1 MTQERL
7 PRRPREELQLLAIRE
22 VLRATATALPLDEIL
37 SVIANMSIIVFDA
50 TTVWFMLAEDAHLRT
65 VVSRG
70 EFAEALA
77 GKECEAEGAGSRV
90 TATLDKAVILQSQ
103 DIDPADPVIGVFAS
117 EEEPVVLLPLKGADR
132 MLGLLG
138 AAVTPEAS
146 LDISFLLTTAE
157 QAVTA
162 IETARLRE
170 ETRTWRERLDAVFE
184 RMVEPVLIVDREG
197 KLALMNASA
206 IAVLGPKGVALG
218 DSAADLVKKA
228 GLRDAEGRP
237 LSVEEMAAA
246 KALRGERVEN
256 VEEQL
261 VLPGGAANYYLA
273 SGVALAT
280 DYRPQGAVVVW
291 RDITE
296 RKVAEEERR
305 RIEQFRDEYIS
316 LFIHDLRNPLTNVTG
331 MAQWLARGLAKK
343 GLAAE
348 TQSADS
354 IVAGARRMNN
364 MIQDLV
370 DSVHLEAGR
379 LEMHPEP
386 TDLWQLVSETVQHA
400 VAPTDRARIEIEAP
414 EWVPPVLVD
423 RDRIERAI
431 TNLLTNALK
440 YSPAGTPVIVRLVRQ
455 GSEAVVSVAD
465 EGVGIASEDI
475 PHIFQRF
482 FRAKTA
488 GKREGLG
495 LGLYITRLIVEA
507 HGGRVWVESEVSRG
521 ATFSFTLPLA

>member
-1 MTQERL
+1 
-7 PRRPREELQLLAIRE
+7 
-22 VLRATATALPLDEIL
+22 
-37 SVIANMSIIVFDA
+37 
-50 TTVWFMLAEDAHLRT
+50 
-65 VVSRG
+65 
-70 EFAEALA
+70 
-77 GKECEAEGAGSRV
+77 
-90 TATLDKAVILQSQ
+90 
-103 DIDPADPVIGVFAS
+103 
-117 EEEPVVLLPLKGADR
+117 
-132 MLGLLG
+132 
-138 AAVTPEAS
+138 
-146 LDISFLLTTAE
+146 
-157 QAVTA
+157 
-162 IETARLRE
+162 
-170 ETRTWRERLDAVFE
+170 
-184 RMVEPVLIVDREG
+184 
-197 KLALMNASA
+197 
-206 IAVLGPKGVALG
+206 
-218 DSAADLVKKA
+218 
-228 GLRDAEGRP
+228 
-237 LSVEEMAAA
+237 MAAA

-261 VLPGGAANYYLA
+261 VLPGGAANDYLA

-305 RIEQFRDEYIS
+305 RIERFRDEYIS

-343 GLAAE
+343 GLTAE

-386 TDLWQLVSETVQHA
+386 TDLWQLVSEIVQHA
-400 VAPTDRARIEIEAP
+400 VVPADRARIEIEAP
-414 EWVPPVLVD
+414 EWMPPVLVD

-455 GSEAVVSVAD
+455 GGEAVVSVTD